1 VIYGL
6 GTALGWGIADFLA
19 AIVSRRIG
27 AVGALLLAQ
36 FAGLAGLALVLVFG
50 HPSLD
55 VSAGQLALLVGNG
68 MIAAIAYIALYQ
80 GLELGPIALVSP
92 IVAGYAAFTIL
103 LAVLFLHETLGGLVF
118 VGAIVTLGGVML
130 ASTDLRALFS
140 RADTPAN
147 GGKSGIRFALVSML
161 AFGAST
167 FLISRL
173 ARELGW
179 FLPIATSRIAT
190 TTTLLAGSAIARQG
204 PFRSI
209 DAPSLVGAVVIGLG
223 DVGGLILY
231 ARGSQLGFV
240 SIVAAASAA
249 YAVIPVVGGVLIF
262 RERPAASQGLGIALV
277 FAGLLLLG
285 VGQ

>member
-36 FAGLAGLALVLVFG
+36 FAGLAGLGLVLVFG
-50 HPSLD
+50 HPSLH

-68 MIAAIAYIALYQ
+68 MIAAIAYIALYK

-130 ASTDLRALFS
+130 ASTDIRALLS
-140 RADTPAN
+140 RGDAAAK
-147 GGKSGIRFALVSML
+147 GGSSGIRFALISML

-173 ARELGW
+173 SRDLGW
-179 FLPIATSRIAT
+179 FLPVTMSRIAT
-190 TTTLLAGSAIARQG
+190 TTTLLAGSAIARQR
-204 PFRSI
+204 PFRNI
-209 DAPSLVGAVVIGLG
+209 DAPSLAGAVVIGLT

-249 YAVIPVVGGVLIF
+249 YAVIPVVGGVLFF

-285 VGQ
+285 VGR

>member
-1 VIYGL
+1 MIYGL

-36 FAGLAGLALVLVFG
+36 FAGLAGLGLVLVFG
-50 HPSLD
+50 HPALH
-55 VSAGQLALLVGNG
+55 VSAAQLALLLGNG
-68 MIAAIAYIALYQ
+68 MIAAIAYIALYK

-130 ASTDLRALFS
+130 ASTDLRALLTRGGAAVKGS
-140 RADTPAN
+140 R
-147 GGKSGIRFALVSML
+147 GIRFALISML

-173 ARELGW
+173 ARDLGW
-179 FLPIATSRIAT
+179 FLPVTMSRIAT
-190 TTTLLAGSAIARQG
+190 TTTLLAGSAIARQR
-204 PFRSI
+204 PFRNI
-209 DAPSLVGAVVIGLG
+209 DAPSLAGAVVIGLT

-249 YAVIPVVGGVLIF
+249 YAVIPVVGGVLFF
-262 RERPAASQGLGIALV
+262 RERPATSQGLGIALV

>member
-1 VIYGL
+1 MIYGL

-36 FAGLAGLALVLVFG
+36 FAGLAGLGLVLVFG
-50 HPSLD
+50 HPALH
-55 VSAGQLALLVGNG
+55 VSAAQLALLLGNG
-68 MIAAIAYIALYQ
+68 MIAAIAYIALYK

-130 ASTDLRALFS
+130 ASTDLRALLTRGGAAVKGS
-140 RADTPAN
+140 R
-147 GGKSGIRFALVSML
+147 GIRFALISML

-173 ARELGW
+173 ARDLGW
-179 FLPIATSRIAT
+179 FLPVTMSRIAT
-190 TTTLLAGSAIARQG
+190 TTTLL
-204 PFRSI
+204 
-209 DAPSLVGAVVIGLG
+209 
-223 DVGGLILY
+223 
-231 ARGSQLGFV
+231 
-240 SIVAAASAA
+240 
-249 YAVIPVVGGVLIF
+249 
-262 RERPAASQGLGIALV
+262 
-277 FAGLLLLG
+277 
-285 VGQ
+285 